1 VHILWAGSTPAIYI
15 LHYEVNLKE
24 EFLFVEKYRP
34 KTIEECVLPKSLK
47 NTFQSIVDTGELP
60 NMMFTGSAG
69 VGKTTVARALCNE
82 LGLDYII
89 VNGSEDGNI
98 DTLRGRIKQFAST
111 ISLQGG
117 QKVVILDEADYL
129 NPQSTQPALRGFIEE
144 FSTNCRFILTC
155 NFKNRIID
163 PLHSRCSI
171 YEFNYPIE
179 SESLAGDF
187 MKRLQFI
194 LDSEHIIY
202 DNQVIAELI
211 MKYMPDW
218 RRVINECQRYGI
230 SGHIDTGILVTLS
243 ETSINKLMEDLKAK
257 NFKKMRRWVT
267 DNIDV
272 ESSKLFRVVYDNMI
286 QYVQPQS
293 IPQLVLILADYS
305 YKDSFVADHELNVVA
320 CMTEIMSQI
329 KFK

>member
-1 VHILWAGSTPAIYI
+1 M
-15 LHYEVNLKE
+15 E

-34 KTIEECVLPKSLK
+34 KTIDECILPKGLK
-47 NTFQSIVDTGELP
+47 DTFNEIVQKGELP

-82 LGLDYII
+82 MGLDYMII
-89 VNGSEDGNI
+89 NGSEDGNI
-98 DTLRGRIKQFAST
+98 DTLRGKIKQFAST

-144 FSTNCRFILTC
+144 YSKNCRFILTC

-171 YEFNYPIE
+171 YEFNIGNK
-179 SESLAGDF
+179 SQMAGAF
-187 MKRLQFI
+187 MQRLQFI
-194 LDSEHIIY
+194 LDSEEIKY
-202 DNQVIAELI
+202 DNQVLAELI
-211 MKYMPDW
+211 MKYIPDW
-218 RRVINECQRYGI
+218 RRVINECQRYGM
-230 SGHIDTGILVTLS
+230 SGTIDTGILVTLS
-243 ETSINKLMEDLKAK
+243 ETSVKDLMGDLKDK
-257 NFKKMRRWVT
+257 NFKGMRKWVT
-267 DNIDV
+267 DNMDV
-272 ESSKLFRVVYDNMI
+272 ESAKIFRMVYDNMI
-286 QYVQPQS
+286 TYVEPS
-293 IPQLVLILADYS
+293 SVPQLVLILADYS

>member
-1 VHILWAGSTPAIYI
+1 V
-15 LHYEVNLKE
+15 K

-34 KTIEECVLPKSLK
+34 QIIEDCILPKSLK
-47 NTFQSIVDTGELP
+47 NTFQSIVDKGELV

-82 LGLDYII
+82 LDLDYMMI
-89 VNGSEDGNI
+89 NGSEDGNI
-98 DTLRGRIKQFAST
+98 DTLRGKIKQFAST
-111 ISLQGG
+111 VSLQGG

-144 FSTNCRFILTC
+144 FSSNCRFILTC

-163 PLHSRCSI
+163 PLHSRCSV
-171 YEFNYPIE
+171 YEFDYGVQNASI
-179 SESLAGDF
+179 AADF
-187 MKRLQFI
+187 MKRLQWI
-194 LDSEHIIY
+194 LDCEGIIY
-202 DNQVIAELI
+202 DNQVLSELI
-211 MKYMPDW
+211 MKYIPDW
-218 RRVINECQRYGI
+218 RRVLNECQRYGM

-243 ETSINKLMEDLKAK
+243 ETSVKGLMEDLKAK
-257 NFKKMRRWVT
+257 NFKSMRKWVT
-267 DNIDV
+267 DNMDV
-272 ESSKLFRVVYDNMI
+272 ESTKLFRMVYDNMVT
-286 QYVQPQS
+286 YVTPNS

>member
-1 VHILWAGSTPAIYI
+1 M
-15 LHYEVNLKE
+15 E

-34 KTIEECVLPKSLK
+34 NTIEDCILPKGLK
-47 NTFQSIVDTGELP
+47 DTFLEIVTKGELP

-69 VGKTTVARALCNE
+69 IGKTTVAKALCNE
-82 LGLDYII
+82 LDLDYMMI
-89 VNGSEDGNI
+89 NGSEDGNI
-98 DTLRGRIKQFAST
+98 DTLRGKIKQFAST
-111 ISLQGG
+111 VSLHGG

-144 FSTNCRFILTC
+144 FSQNCRFILTC

-171 YEFNYPIE
+171 YEFNIGNKE
-179 SESLAGDF
+179 KMAMQF
-187 MKRLQFI
+187 MQRLQFI
-194 LDSEHIIY
+194 LDSEGIKY
-202 DNQVIAELI
+202 ENQVLAELI
-211 MKYMPDW
+211 MKYIPDW
-218 RRVINECQRYGI
+218 RRVINECQRYGM
-230 SGHIDTGILVTLS
+230 SGTIDTGILVTLS
-243 ETSINKLMEDLKAK
+243 ESSVAGLMNDLKSK
-257 NFKKMRRWVT
+257 NFKNMRKWVT
-267 DNIDV
+267 DNMDV
-272 ESSKLFRVVYDNMI
+272 ESSKLFRMVYDNMVE
-286 QYVQPQS
+286 YVMPSS

>member
-1 VHILWAGSTPAIYI
+1 MYV
-15 LHYEVNLKE
+15 K

-34 KTIEECVLPKSLK
+34 KIIEDCILPEGLK
-47 NTFQSIVDTGELP
+47 ETFKKIVDKGELP

-82 LGLDYII
+82 LDLDYMMI
-89 VNGSEDGNI
+89 NGSEDGNI
-98 DTLRGRIKQFAST
+98 DTLRGKIKQFAST
-111 ISLQGG
+111 ISLHGG

-144 FSTNCRFILTC
+144 FSKNCRFILTC

-171 YEFNYPIE
+171 YEFNLGNKAVMAE
-179 SESLAGDF
+179 QF
-187 MKRLQFI
+187 MSRLRFI
-194 LDSEHIIY
+194 LDSESIIY
-202 DNQVIAELI
+202 DNAVIAELI
-211 MKYMPDW
+211 MKYIPDW
-218 RRVINECQRYGI
+218 RRVINECQRYGM

-243 ETSINKLMEDLKAK
+243 ETSVKGLMQDLKSK
-257 NFKKMRRWVT
+257 NFKKMRKWVT

-272 ESSKLFRVVYDNMI
+272 ESSKLFRMVYDNMSD
-286 QYVQPQS
+286 YVEPSS

-320 CMTEIMSQI
+320 CMTEIMSSI
-329 KFK
+329 NFK

>member
-1 VHILWAGSTPAIYI
+1 MI
-15 LHYEVNLKE
+15 
-24 EFLFVEKYRP
+24 
-34 KTIEECVLPKSLK
+34 
-47 NTFQSIVDTGELP
+47 
-60 NMMFTGSAG
+60 
-69 VGKTTVARALCNE
+69 
-82 LGLDYII
+82 
-89 VNGSEDGNI
+89 NGSEDGNI
-98 DTLRGRIKQFAST
+98 DTLRGKIKQFAST

-144 FSTNCRFILTC
+144 FSKNCRFILTC

-171 YEFNYPIE
+171 YEFNLGNKE
-179 SESLAGDF
+179 KMATQF
-187 MKRLQFI
+187 MQRLQFI
-194 LDSEHIIY
+194 LDSERIIY
-202 DNQVIAELI
+202 DNAVIAELI
-211 MKYMPDW
+211 MKYIPDW
-218 RRVINECQRYGI
+218 RRVINECQRYGM
-230 SGHIDTGILVTLS
+230 SGHIDTGILATLS
-243 ETSINKLMEDLKAK
+243 ETSIAGLMEDLKAK
-257 NFKKMRRWVT
+257 NFKKMRKWVS

-272 ESSKLFRVVYDNMI
+272 ESSKLFRMVYDNMVE
-286 QYVQPQS
+286 YVSPSS